1 MIQKIL
7 VSQPKPSSE
16 KNPYTELEKKYGVEI
31 VFRPLIKVEPLTT
44 REFRD
49 QKVQILNYSAIV
61 FTSRNAIDYFF
72 TMCQDIRVKVPD
84 EMKYFVISETISY
97 YIQKYV
103 QYRKRKVFCGKS
115 GKWDD
120 LLSIIL
126 KHKNEKFLIPQN
138 EHHNDE
144 IARDME
150 AYNLRHKE
158 CVMFRTVSVPLK
170 KEEFSNLDMVVLF
183 TANGVETLKSSDGYS
198 DSKNL
203 RIATFGGSAAAA
215 VEDAGM
221 RLDLIAPTPK
231 APSMSAALDLYIADD
246 RSGKLGTSASG
257 KGRKGVVSDCF
268 GTADA
273 TASQKSAVQ
282 RAAEALKKEEER
294 KAAVLKA
301 KRSEAAKRGAE
312 TKRLKALKKAEE
324 ERKAAE
330 LRQKRSEA
338 AKRGAETK
346 RLKRLQ
352 AESQQ
357 A

>member
-7 VSQPKPSSE
+7 VSQPKPSTE
-16 KNPYTELEKKYGVEI
+16 KNPYTEIEKKYGVEI
-31 VFRPLIKVEPLTT
+31 VFRPLIKVEPVTT

-61 FTSRNAIDYFF
+61 FTSKNSIDYFF
-72 TMCQDIRVKVPD
+72 RMCKETRVKVPD

-103 QYRKRKVFCGKS
+103 QYRKRKVFCGKN

-150 AYNLRHKE
+150 AYNLCHKE
-158 CVMFRTVSVPLK
+158 CIMFRTVSVPLE
-170 KEEFSNLDMVVLF
+170 KEELSTLDMVVLF
-183 TANGVETLKSSDGYS
+183 TANGVETLKASCGTMPQG
-198 DSKNL
+198 KL
-203 RIATFGGSAAAA
+203 RIATFGGSAATA

-221 RLDLIAPTPK
+221 HLDLIAPTPK
-231 APSMSAALDLYIADD
+231 APSMSAALDLYISDE
-246 RSGKLGTSASG
+246 RNGKLGKSTWGRPVPKKSANG
-257 KGRKGVVSDCF
+257 KGDDAVTLAEK
-268 GTADA
+268 TAL
-273 TASQKSAVQ
+273 Q
-282 RAAEALKKEEER
+282 RAAEALRKEEER
-294 KAAVLKA
+294 KAAALRA

-312 TKRLKALKKAEE
+312 TKRLKALQKTEE
-324 ERKAAE
+324 ERRAAE
-330 LRQKRSEA
+330 LRKKRSEA

-352 AESQQ
+352 AEAMQ
-357 A
+357 